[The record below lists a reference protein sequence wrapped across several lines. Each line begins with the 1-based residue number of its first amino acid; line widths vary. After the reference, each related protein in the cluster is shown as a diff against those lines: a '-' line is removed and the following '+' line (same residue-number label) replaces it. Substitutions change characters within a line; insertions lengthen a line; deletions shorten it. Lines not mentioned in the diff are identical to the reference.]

1 MSSVHERFRYDGTG
15 EVHGGRTPPKSLK
28 VIIMKGRTAILFS
41 GLVAILM
48 VTCAVPFMAS
58 EDSDALTGNSH
69 ISLNYDSAVIY
80 VSGTDNSFT
89 FTADLTNAPAGTTG
103 SNVVWT
109 LNTIGTPAAQVS
121 YDEDAVNVYT
131 TVGSSATV
139 YAVSTGSIE
148 VVATLNNATGYYAS
162 AVVVVKQSAS
172 APADEFNF
180 FFQIDSS
187 AYSYVVANCQNWDG
201 TTPNAVLPNNI
212 QMSAFNTGFWVK
224 VTQAQTTLSDDDF
237 NAQSALEW
245 YLTQNN
251 WANDIG
257 AYGWI
262 NSLLGLESYMGPAVN
277 GGNIWYYWAQY
288 TLTNTGWTFNNTT
301 MEFITEQGSSYIG
314 LIFWGSPPSMAVP
327 TPAPAYPVP

>member
-1 MSSVHERFRYDGTG
+1 
-15 EVHGGRTPPKSLK
+15 
-28 VIIMKGRTAILFS
+28 MKGRTAILFS

-48 VTCAVPFMAS
+48 VTCTVPFMAS

-80 VSGTDNSFT
+80 VSGTGHSFT
-89 FTADLTNAPAGTTG
+89 FTVDLANAPTGTTG

-109 LNTIGTPAAQVS
+109 LNTIGTPTAQVS
-121 YDEDAVNVYT
+121 FSAYNQSAIT
-131 TVGSSATV
+131 TTGVSATV

-172 APADEFNF
+172 ASADEFNF
-180 FFQIDSS
+180 YFQIDRS
-187 AYSYVVANCQNWDG
+187 AYNYVVANCQNMNG
-201 TTPNAVLPNNI
+201 TTPDAVLPNNI
-212 QMSAFNTGFWVK
+212 QMNAFNTGFWVK
-224 VTQAQTTLSDDDF
+224 VKQCDTGLSDADF
-237 NAQSALEW
+237 NAQSALMY
-245 YLTQNN
+245 YLNTNS
-251 WANDIG
+251 WSKDIG

-262 NSLLGLESYMGPAVN
+262 NSLLGLESYMGPAVD

-327 TPAPAYPVP
+327 TPAPAYPVA